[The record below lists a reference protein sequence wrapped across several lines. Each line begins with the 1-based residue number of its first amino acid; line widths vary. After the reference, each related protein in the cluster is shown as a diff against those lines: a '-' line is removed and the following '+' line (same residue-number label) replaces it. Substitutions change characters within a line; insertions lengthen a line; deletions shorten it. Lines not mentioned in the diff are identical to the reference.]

1 MLFALWV
8 VDGARGYAGE
18 LVFQSGFEPA
28 SRVVSSG
35 ADADIVGKEQA
46 TGMSGDWVQDLDHHP
61 EVGEFTLQY
70 QGGDDSQRFARI
82 VPEPGNPDNHVLHF
96 WLREANVNGK
106 KGRVQA
112 NLYGGR
118 GWKEFYQ
125 SVRIYLPEDFSALR
139 SFPDA
144 ISWLTIAEYWNNIT
158 WNPSVPH
165 GFRITL
171 GIGKAPGAG
180 RALHFMVDAE
190 DGRRLPDGRQV
201 YTTLWS
207 DVNHWVAVPIGRWF
221 TAEYYYREGDDE
233 HGRYQMS
240 IQPEGGERVVVFDG
254 ARLTHNSADP
264 APDGVSD
271 FNPMKL
277 YTSRRLLEHMK
288 SRGKTLQI
296 YWDDF
301 ELWKNR
307 RPGRGHWIDRF
318 DQLSGDS

>member
-46 TGMSGDWVQDLDHHP
+46 TGMSGDWVQ
-61 EVGEFTLQY
+61 
-70 QGGDDSQRFARI
+70 
-82 VPEPGNPDNHVLHF
+82 
-96 WLREANVNGK
+96 
-106 KGRVQA
+106 
-112 NLYGGR
+112 
-118 GWKEFYQ
+118 
-125 SVRIYLPEDFSALR
+125 
-139 SFPDA
+139 
-144 ISWLTIAEYWNNIT
+144 
-158 WNPSVPH
+158 
-165 GFRITL
+165 
-171 GIGKAPGAG
+171 
-180 RALHFMVDAE
+180 
-190 DGRRLPDGRQV
+190 
-201 YTTLWS
+201 
-207 DVNHWVAVPIGRWF
+207 
-221 TAEYYYREGDDE
+221 
-233 HGRYQMS
+233 
-240 IQPEGGERVVVFDG
+240 
-254 ARLTHNSADP
+254 DP